1 MSETQ
6 STHSGTGPG
15 TSRLRQELT
24 AAAIFLTRLPVR
36 FDGDMPA
43 DLHGRAL
50 GWYPVIGALIGLCGA
65 VVYARRDRRRV
76 DVDAAAL
83 LTLGVQIALTGA
95 LHEDG
100 LADVADGFGG
110 GRDKMA
116 KLAIMRDSRVGSYG
130 VLALIFSVG
139 LRWSALVAL
148 ADPLAVTL
156 ALISAGALSRAV
168 VPAVYGWLDPART
181 DGLAA
186 GLGGPPGA
194 AGRDGGGPGRL
205 HRRAGSVRH
214 GAAGDGGGDPGG
226 AGGGRTCPAAD
237 RRPHRR
243 RAGRLPAGR
252 GNRGAADP
260 GHAAMDAVTRWW
272 LVRHAPAINPDGLIY
287 GQAEIEVD
295 CSNRAA
301 LETLAALL
309 PPDPVRMVTPL
320 ARTRTTAEALWGR
333 VDCVTEP
340 ALVEQSFGEWQ
351 GLSHN
356 ALAALGDERVSAFW
370 QAPATAIPP
379 AAKASPMSWRG

>member
-6 STHSGTGPG
+6 STPAGISHG

-36 FDGDMPA
+36 FDGAMPA

-50 GWYPVIGALIGLCGA
+50 GWYPVIGALIGLCAALAYTAGTSA
-65 VVYARRDRRRV
+65 GLTS
-76 DVDAAAL
+76 DAAAL

-110 GRDKMA
+110 GRDKIA

-139 LRWSALVAL
+139 LRWSALAAL

-186 GLGGPPGA
+186 GLGGPPGLRVVMA
-194 AGRDGGGPGRL
+194 AVLGICI
-205 HRRAGSVRH
+205 AG
-214 GAAGDGGGDPGG
+214 
-226 AGGGRTCPAAD
+226 
-237 RRPHRR
+237 
-243 RAGRLPAGR
+243 L
-252 GNRGAADP
+252 
-260 GHAAMDAVTRWW
+260 
-272 LVRHAPAINPDGLIY
+272 
-287 GQAEIEVD
+287 
-295 CSNRAA
+295 
-301 LETLAALL
+301 TLAATAL
-309 PPDPVRMVTPL
+309 PVL
-320 ARTRTTAEALWGR
+320 AVAI
-333 VDCVTEP
+333 
-340 ALVEQSFGEWQ
+340 
-351 GLSHN
+351 
-356 ALAALGDERVSAFW
+356 LAALMVGGLALRQIGGHTGDVLGACQ
-370 QAPATAIPP
+370 QAVEITVLLTLVILPWMP
-379 AAKASPMSWRG
+379 

>member
-6 STHSGTGPG
+6 STPAG
-15 TSRLRQELT
+15 TSRLKQELT

-50 GWYPVIGALIGLCGA
+50 GWYPVIGALIGLFGA
-65 VVYARRDRRRV
+65 AVYTAGTSAGLTSS
-76 DVDAAAL
+76 AAAL
-83 LTLGVQIALTGA
+83 LTLGVQITLTGA

-116 KLAIMRDSRVGSYG
+116 KLAIMRDSRLGSYG

-148 ADPLAVTL
+148 ADPLAVAV
-156 ALISAGALSRAV
+156 ALIVGGGAVARGRSRRLRLAGPRAHRRPGGGSGRAAGAE
-168 VPAVYGWLDPART
+168 
-181 DGLAA
+181 
-186 GLGGPPGA
+186 
-194 AGRDGGGPGRL
+194 GRDGRCPGRL
-205 HRRAGSVRH
+205 HRRAGSVRRSV
-214 GAAGDGGGDPGG
+214 AGDGGGDPGR
-226 AGGGRTCPAAD
+226 AGGGRNCPAAD
-237 RRPHRR
+237 RRPYRR

-252 GNRGAADP
+252 GNRRAINP

-287 GQAEIEVD
+287 GQSEIEVD

-309 PPDPVRMVTPL
+309 PPDPIRMVTPL
-320 ARTRTTAEALWGR
+320 ARTRTTAEALWGTR
-333 VDCVTEP
+333 DCVSEP

-351 GLSHN
+351 GLSHD
-356 ALAALGDERVSAFW
+356 ALAALGDKRVARSGKPPRP
-370 QAPATAIPP
+370 QGPP
-379 AAKASPMSWRG
+379 AAKASPMWWRG